1 MASLAHKRKRDS
13 LDHDV
18 GHAPVSSEFK
28 EFRGSPNGQ
37 VEYETPF
44 LNHENDMPPHFADA
58 LVQHNAG
65 DHGVHDHSLH
75 DHNVHPQA
83 PTNGQSASE
92 TANAALH
99 YSMGVPQ
106 NHDESF
112 LTHNDGHRESSAT
125 FSLEAGTGQPNP
137 ESYGEFAGLEQLKE
151 NAQPQ
156 QQQQQAPPQTS
167 VLGPTE
173 GSPSAIPSGSKPA
186 VGTDEWHK
194 VRRDNHKEGRI
205 SPHMTVIM
213 PFEHML
219 IMNTVERRRRE
230 TINEGINELAK
241 IVPGCEKN
249 KGSILQRAVQFITQ
263 LKENESQN
271 IEKWTLEKLL
281 TEQAFAELSGSCD
294 KLKAELNQVYKDLDA
309 WKRCAQR
316 SGLEPSDEDRANADG
331 NRDDDA

>member
-1 MASLAHKRKRDS
+1 MTSLAHKRKRDS

-18 GHAPVSSEFK
+18 GHAPAPNDFK
-28 EFRGSPNGQ
+28 EFRGSPNAQ

-44 LNHENDMPPHFADA
+44 LHNSHENDMPPHFADA

-75 DHNVHPQA
+75 DHNVHNQGS
-83 PTNGQSASE
+83 TNGQSASE

-125 FSLEAGTGQPNP
+125 FALEAGAGQPNP
-137 ESYGEFAGLEQLKE
+137 EAYGEFAGLEQLKE

-167 VLGPTE
+167 VMGNNE
-173 GSPSAIPSGSKPA
+173 GSPSATPSGTKPA

-194 VRRDNHKEGRI
+194 VRRDNHKE
-205 SPHMTVIM
+205 
-213 PFEHML
+213 
-219 IMNTVERRRRE
+219 VERRRRE

-281 TEQAFAELSGSCD
+281 TEQAIAELSASCD
-294 KLKAELNQVYKDLDA
+294 RLKAELSQVYKDLDA

-316 SGLEPSDEDRANADG
+316 SGLEPSDEDRANAAG